1 MTTSEI
7 IGVLKEARKYS
18 INYVDTQIAQINEFI
33 QMTKAKEIVQ
43 KHEAR
48 YKMNIPCGRNSFY
61 QAYRKFFFLLDKTRN

>member
-33 QMTKAKEIVQ
+33 QMTKTNEHSLRKKQ
-43 KHEAR
+43 LLSG
-48 YKMNIPCGRNSFY
+48 IPKILFPLR
-61 QAYRKFFFLLDKTRN
+61 QDT